1 VLILGAVLVWA
12 TLDGSGTA
20 WTVFAVTT
28 AMLVIGAVVKY
39 AIPHR
44 GLRTNRVP
52 TRSILLGGLL
62 GIVGFFVIPVG
73 LVLRV
78 RARGVPRRGRPGQQG
93 PGLALDEGGRPR
105 GRPLDPRRARRRP
118 VRRGHLVRRRRT
130 DARPVSVLLALFS
143 ALAYGLSDFVGG
155 MVSRRTAAWPVAV
168 VAQLSSTLCTALIA
182 LFVAG
187 SPTGQDFLWALL
199 AGVASGTGTG
209 FLYRG
214 LAAGRMSVV
223 APVSGVGAALV
234 PVLAGTLGGE
244 RLSLVVWIGIAA
256 ALPGIWLVSS
266 TAEELPESGDVHP
279 ARASLAEGLLDG
291 VLAGLGF
298 GVCSALG
305 QIRTGGLWPLTLTRP
320 CRCRRWSSSPPSRR
334 VVVPRPA
341 TWWAAASV
349 PLSPR
354 PGRSCWPRR
363 AAT

>member
-1 VLILGAVLVWA
+1 M
-12 TLDGSGTA
+12 S
-20 WTVFAVTT
+20 
-28 AMLVIGAVVKY
+28 VV
-39 AIPHR
+39 
-44 GLRTNRVP
+44 
-52 TRSILLGGLL
+52 
-62 GIVGFFVIPVG
+62 
-73 LVLRV
+73 
-78 RARGVPRRGRPGQQG
+78 
-93 PGLALDEGGRPR
+93 
-105 GRPLDPRRARRRP
+105 
-118 VRRGHLVRRRRT
+118 
-130 DARPVSVLLALFS
+130 LALFS

-155 MVSRRTAAWPVAV
+155 LVSRRTAAWPVAV

-266 TAEELPESGDVHP
+266 TAEELPESGGVHP

-298 GVCSALG
+298 GFLFAALG
-305 QIRTGGLWPLTLTRP
+305 QIPDGAGLWPLALTQ
-320 CRCRRWSSSPPSRR
+320 
-334 VVVPRPA
+334 VVSVPTVVVLATVLGASWVPRPRA
-341 TWWAAASV
+341 TWWAAVAGPLGATATGAFLLASQSGYLTIAGV
-349 PLSPR
+349 LSSLYPATTVLLAALVLKEHIH
-354 PGRSCWPRR
+354 R
-363 AAT
+363 AQGVGLGLCALAVGLVAGG